1 MRETKIN
8 KQRGGELLLNLKK
21 AMESNCTAEKGL

>member
-1 MRETKIN
+1 MRETEIN
-8 KQRGGELLLNLKK
+8 KEKSELLLNLEK